1 MNENKKKYLSIRE
14 VSQILD
20 IKEHV
25 IRHWDS
31 IDPKTN
37 KFRIDNLSIRTKG
50 GTRFFDKKNIKK
62 LSKLKNILVQND
74 KRNFSLD
81 LAAKIISQDDHTLKT
96 SKLKNFKNENLNF
109 NNIIENTNKI
119 KSIVNKL
126 KNLINH
132 K

>member
-1 MNENKKKYLSIRE
+1 MNEIKKKYLSISE
-14 VSQILD
+14 VSQILN

-50 GTRFFDKKNIKK
+50 GTRFFDKNHIKR

-74 KRNFSLD
+74 KRNFTLD
-81 LAAKIISQDDHTLKT
+81 LASKIISQDNNVKT
-96 SKLKNFKNENLNF
+96 SKLKISNSENLNS
-109 NNIIENTNKI
+109 NHIIENSEKI
-119 KSIVNKL
+119 RSIVNRL
-126 KNLINH
+126 KILINH